1 MIISEVSINGLKI
14 IEPKV
19 IKDERGVFFE
29 SYNQAQLIK
38 EGIADNFLQDNQS
51 VSNKGVLRGLH
62 FQRGNYA
69 QAKLVRVIKGSVLD
83 IAVDLRKDSETFGKH
98 FSIELNDRN
107 NLMFYIPVGFAHG
120 FIALED
126 NTIFVYKCSAL
137 YNKESEGGI
146 IWNDPTL
153 AINWGA
159 ILPIISEKDAL
170 LPTFNAEMYFF

>member
-29 SYNQAQLIK
+29 SYNQAQLLK

-107 NLMFYIPVGFAHG
+107 NLMFYIPLGFAHG

>member
-29 SYNQAQLIK
+29 SYNQAQLLK

-153 AINWGA
+153 AINWGST
-159 ILPIISEKDAL
+159 LPIISEKDAL
-170 LPTFNAEMYFF
+170 LPIFNHEMYFF